1 MTATA
6 AATSTYLGQFLRV
19 LRTSA
24 SLAVPPHAAV
34 LFLADQ
40 CLRVLLVRVTSQF
53 LRIVLFLPE
62 LLGIMIALRS
72 CETS

>member
-1 MTATA
+1 M
-6 AATSTYLGQFLRV
+6 
-19 LRTSA
+19 
-24 SLAVPPHAAV
+24 

-40 CLRVLLVRVTSQF
+40 CLRVVLVRVTSQF